1 MVIPI
6 IDRIYDEYIVERN
19 AISSISKSILHK
31 KAALLHESVLD
42 LKDKRN
48 LAGSKGILH
57 L

>member
-6 IDRIYDEYIVERN
+6 IDTIYDEYILERN
-19 AISSISKSILHK
+19 AISSNSKSILHE